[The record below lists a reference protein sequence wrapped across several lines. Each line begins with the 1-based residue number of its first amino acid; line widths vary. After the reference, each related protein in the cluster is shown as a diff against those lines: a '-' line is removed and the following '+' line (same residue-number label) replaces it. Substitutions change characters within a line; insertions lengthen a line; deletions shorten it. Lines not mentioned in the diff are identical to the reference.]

1 MDGKVIGARKVSAAT
16 FLSALVIGSALA
28 MYFAPPPMGVS
39 VEMMHAAAL
48 VLFTI
53 GLWATGWLPEHVV
66 GLLFFVLAM
75 ALAVAPAQVVFSGFT
90 SAALWLVLGGLVMA
104 EAVNRTGLAQ
114 RLAAALFDRYAL
126 SYAQLV
132 VAVVMASVVLTFLVP
147 STVGRVLLL
156 VPIVIA
162 LAQRVG
168 FERDSAGYNGLC
180 LAAIV
185 ATFQSGTGVLPSIV
199 ANMVLAGSAE
209 TLYGVQITYAEY
221 LWAQFPVMGALKSLA
236 LVGLVL
242 WLFPATARAQP
253 AALEQP
259 PLTAE
264 QRRTA
269 VILVVAL
276 ALWATDFLHG
286 IQAGWVALGA
296 GVACLL
302 PRVGVMPAAAFNDV
316 KLGPYFYIGATI
328 GLGLVIQKSG
338 LSDGLGGFLHG
349 VLSLEPG
356 ADFANFLKLSV
367 LTTITGLFTTIPAQ
381 PAVLA
386 PLAENFAQ
394 ATGWPL
400 KTALMVIAVG
410 YSTFL
415 APYQVPP
422 VMVGLQIGAL
432 RTAPTLKLVLSLAL
446 FGLLVMVPLQ
456 YLWWRAIGYLG
467 Q

>member
-1 MDGKVIGARKVSAAT
+1 MDGKAIGTRKTSAAT
-16 FLSALVIGSALA
+16 FLSATIILA
-28 MYFAPPPMGVS
+28 AVAVYFAPPPAGVS
-39 VEMMHAAAL
+39 AEMMHAAAL
-48 VLFTI
+48 VVFTI
-53 GLWATGWLPEHVV
+53 GLWAAGSLPEHVV

-75 ALAVAPAQVVFSGFT
+75 ALAVAPAQVVFFGFT
-90 SAALWLVLGGLVMA
+90 SATLWLVLGGLVMA

-132 VAVVMASVVLTFLVP
+132 IAVAMASVVLAFLVP

-156 VPIVIA
+156 VPIVAA
-162 LAQRVG
+162 LARRVG

-180 LAAIV
+180 LAAIIG
-185 ATFQSGTGVLPSIV
+185 TFQSGTGILPSIV
-199 ANMVLAGSAE
+199 ANMVLAGAAE

-221 LWAQFPVMGALKSLA
+221 LWVQFPVMGALKTLA
-236 LVGLVL
+236 LVGFVL
-242 WLFPATARAQP
+242 WLFPATARSQP
-253 AALEQP
+253 AALVQP

-264 QRRTA
+264 QRRT
-269 VILVVAL
+269 VGILVVAL
-276 ALWATDFLHG
+276 ALWVTDFLHG

-316 KLGPYFYIGATI
+316 KVGPYFYIGATI

-338 LSDGLGGFLHG
+338 LSDGLGGYLHG
-349 VLSLEPG
+349 VLPLEPG
-356 ADFANFLKLSV
+356 ADFANFLMLSV

-386 PLAENFAQ
+386 PLAETFAQ

-400 KTALMVIAVG
+400 KSALMVIAVG

-422 VMVGLQIGAL
+422 VMVGLQVGAL
-432 RTAPTLKLVLSLAL
+432 RLGPTLRLALSLAV

-456 YLWWRAIGYLG
+456 YLWWRVIGFFG
-467 Q
+467 

>member
-1 MDGKVIGARKVSAAT
+1 MDGKAISTRKTGAAAFFPTVVIVAAVAVY
-16 FLSALVIGSALA
+16 L
-28 MYFAPPPMGVS
+28 APPPAGVS

-48 VLFTI
+48 VVVTI
-53 GLWATGWLPEHVV
+53 GLWAAGSLPEHVV

-90 SAALWLVLGGLVMA
+90 SATMWLVLGGLVMA

-114 RLAAALFDRYAL
+114 RLASALFDRYAL

-132 VAVVMASVVLTFLVP
+132 SAVVMASVVLAFLVP

-156 VPIVIA
+156 MPIVIA
-162 LAQRVG
+162 LAHRVG

-209 TLYGVQITYAEY
+209 TLYGLQITYAEY
-221 LWAQFPVMGALKSLA
+221 LWVQFPVMGALKSLV
-236 LVGLVL
+236 LVGFVL
-242 WLFPATARAQP
+242 WLFPATARPQP

-264 QRRTA
+264 QRRTV
-269 VILVVAL
+269 VILVVSL
-276 ALWATDFLHG
+276 ALWVTDFLHG

-296 GVACLL
+296 GVVCLL

-316 KLGPYFYIGATI
+316 KVGPYFYIGATI
-328 GLGLVIQKSG
+328 GLGLVIQKTG
-338 LSDGLGGFLHG
+338 LSDGLGRFLHG
-349 VLSLEPG
+349 VLPLEPG
-356 ADFANFLKLSV
+356 ADFANFLKLSM
-367 LTTITGLFTTIPAQ
+367 LTTFTGLFTTIPAQ

-386 PLAENFAQ
+386 PLAETFAD

-400 KTALMVIAVG
+400 KSALMVIAVG

-422 VMVGLQIGAL
+422 VMVGLQVGAL
-432 RTAPTLKLVLSLAL
+432 RLMPTLRLVLPLAAV
-446 FGLLVMVPLQ
+446 GLLVMVPLQ
-456 YLWWRAIGYLG
+456 YLWWRVIGYFG
-467 Q
+467 

>member
-1 MDGKVIGARKVSAAT
+1 MDGKAIGSRKSSAAT
-16 FLSALVIGSALA
+16 FLSVIVIVAA
-28 MYFAPPPMGVS
+28 VAVYFAPPPAGVS

-48 VLFTI
+48 VVFTI
-53 GLWATGWLPEHVV
+53 GLWAVGSVPEHVV
-66 GLLFFVLAM
+66 GLSFFVLAM

-132 VAVVMASVVLTFLVP
+132 VAVAMASVVLTFLVP

-156 VPIVIA
+156 MPIVMA

-168 FERDSAGYNGLC
+168 FERGSAGYNGLC
-180 LAAIV
+180 LAAII

-209 TLYGVQITYAEY
+209 TLHGVQITYAEY
-221 LWAQFPVMGALKSLA
+221 LWVQFPVMGALKTFA
-236 LVGLVL
+236 LVGFVL
-242 WLFPATARAQP
+242 WLFPATARPQP
-253 AALEQP
+253 AALKQP
-259 PLTAE
+259 PFTAE

-269 VILVVAL
+269 VILFAAL
-276 ALWATDFLHG
+276 ALWVTDFLHG

-296 GVACLL
+296 GIVCLL
-302 PRVGVMPAAAFNDV
+302 PRVGVMPAAAFNEV
-316 KLGPYFYIGATI
+316 KVGPYFYIGATI
-328 GLGLVIQKSG
+328 GLGLVIQKTG

-349 VLSLEPG
+349 VLPLEPG
-356 ADFANFLKLSV
+356 ADFANFLILSV
-367 LTTITGLFTTIPAQ
+367 LTTFTGLFTTIPAQ

-386 PLAENFAQ
+386 PLAETFAQ

-400 KTALMVIAVG
+400 KAALMVIAVG

-422 VMVGLQIGAL
+422 IMVGLQVGAL
-432 RTAPTLKLVLSLAL
+432 PVMAVARLALSLAL

-456 YLWWRAIGYLG
+456 YLWWRAIGYFG
-467 Q
+467 

>member
-1 MDGKVIGARKVSAAT
+1 MNSKVVPASPGGSTV
-16 FLSALVIGSALA
+16 LSAFGIAAAAAV
-28 MYFAPPPMGVS
+28 YFAPPPAGVS

-48 VLFTI
+48 VLFTVW
-53 GLWATGWLPEHVV
+53 LWATGALPEHVV
-66 GLLFFVLAM
+66 ALLFFTLAM
-75 ALAVAPAQVVFSGFT
+75 VLAVAPAHVVFSGFA

-114 RLAAALFDRYAL
+114 RLTAALFDRYAL

-156 VPIVIA
+156 MPIVIA

-168 FERDSAGYNGLC
+168 FERGSAGYNGLC

-199 ANMVLAGSAE
+199 ANMVLAGSAD

-221 LWAQFPVMGALKSLA
+221 LWAQFPVMGALKCIA
-236 LVGLVL
+236 LVGFVL
-242 WLFPATARAQP
+242 WLFPATARPQP
-253 AALEQP
+253 AALKQP

-269 VILVVAL
+269 AILVVAL

-296 GVACLL
+296 GIACLL
-302 PRVGVMPAAAFNDV
+302 PRVGVMPAAAFSEI

-328 GLGLVIQKSG
+328 GLGLVIQKTG

-349 VLSLEPG
+349 VLPLEPG
-356 ADFANFLKLSV
+356 ADFANFLILAV
-367 LTTITGLFTTIPAQ
+367 LATFTGVFTTIPAQ

-386 PLAENFAQ
+386 PLAETFAQ
-394 ATGWPL
+394 AAGWPL
-400 KTALMVIAVG
+400 KSALMVIAVG

-422 VMVGLQIGAL
+422 VMVGLQVGAL
-432 RTAPTLKLVLSLAL
+432 QLMPTLRLAL
-446 FGLLVMVPLQ
+446 WLAGFGLLVMVPLQ
-456 YLWWRAIGYLG
+456 YLWWRVIGYFD
-467 Q
+467 